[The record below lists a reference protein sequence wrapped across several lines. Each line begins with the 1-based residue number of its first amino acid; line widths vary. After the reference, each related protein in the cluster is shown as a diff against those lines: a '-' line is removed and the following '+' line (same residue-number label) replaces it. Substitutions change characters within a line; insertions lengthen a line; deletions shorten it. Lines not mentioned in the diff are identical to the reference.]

1 MEISDLT
8 LHLLIG
14 PLMLLF
20 SIIFILFPSKKIN
33 ILYGHR
39 TKMSM
44 LNLDTWKFANT
55 NSSKIMFLVSILTC
69 AIQIG
74 GIFLDFENDD
84 IILYSTIFL
93 VAGLIGGALLVEKK
107 LKELFD
113 NQGNRK

>member
-33 ILYGHR
+33 HLYGHR

-55 NSSKIMFLVSILTC
+55 SSSKIMFLISIITC
-69 AIQIG
+69 AIQLA
-74 GIFLDFENDD
+74 GISLGLETDD
-84 IILYSTIFL
+84 TILYSTIFL
-93 VAGLIGGALLVEKK
+93 VVALIIGTLLVEKK
-107 LKELFD
+107 LKEIFD
-113 NQGNRK
+113 NEGNRK

>member
-1 MEISDLT
+1 MEPSDIS

-20 SIIFILFPSKKIN
+20 SIIFIAFPSKKIN
-33 ILYGHR
+33 HLYGHR

-55 NSSKIMFLVSILTC
+55 NSSRIMFLVSILTC
-69 AIQIG
+69 TIQLIG
-74 GIFLDFENDD
+74 ISFGFETDD

-93 VAGLIGGALLVEKK
+93 VAGLITGALLVEKK
-107 LKELFD
+107 LKEIFD